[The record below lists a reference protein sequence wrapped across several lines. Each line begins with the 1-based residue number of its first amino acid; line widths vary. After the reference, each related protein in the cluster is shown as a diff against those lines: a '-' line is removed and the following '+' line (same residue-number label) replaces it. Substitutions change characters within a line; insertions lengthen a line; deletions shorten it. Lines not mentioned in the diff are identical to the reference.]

1 MLGSVEE
8 LRLESV
14 EELRTKLAWEIGF
27 PYNYDYPDRIN
38 FEPYEIDAIEYR
50 VKKDEM
56 TIAEAQQHVANYVT
70 RRRREMRSAQSGVPV
85 VDATSVTQTGVTNTP
100 ISASSGGNEKV
111 IIVRENSPTPKDEKK
126 PAPTKPNKRQIIF
139 AAIVIVGIG
148 VLVYVLKR
156 GK

>member
-1 MLGSVEE
+1 MLGAF
-8 LRLESV
+8 
-14 EELRTKLAWEIGF
+14 EELRTNLAWEIGF
-27 PYNYDYPDRIN
+27 PYNYDYPDRIK

-70 RRRREMRSAQSGVPV
+70 RKRREMRSDQSGVPV
-85 VDATSVTQTGVTNTP
+85 VEATSVESIVEATPTGDTNTP
-100 ISASSGGNEKV
+100 SLASSGGNEKV
-111 IIVRENSPTPKDEKK
+111 IIVREKSPTPKDEKK

-148 VLVYVLKR
+148 VLVYVLKG